1 MADTGDLKS
10 LDFGREGSNPSAPT
24 MYLKEKGLIMESKV
38 IPTPDFF
45 LDEFVKYYN
54 SEVSDYDIPEIDIKE
69 CFVVWYNYTVGNAKA
84 LISTVRPDH
93 KYYEL
98 TYHVGKNE
106 LYIDAYLK
114 VDHDVVKF

>member
-1 MADTGDLKS
+1 MDSGV
-10 LDFGREGSNPSAPT
+10 NPA
-24 MYLKEKGLIMESKV
+24 
-38 IPTPDFF
+38 PDFF

-54 SEVSDYDIPEIDIKE
+54 SEISDYDIPEIDKNE

-98 TYHVGKNE
+98 TYRLGPMAINNE

-114 VDHDVVKF
+114 VDHVAVKF

>member
-1 MADTGDLKS
+1 MDSTV
-10 LDFGREGSNPSAPT
+10 N
-24 MYLKEKGLIMESKV
+24 
-38 IPTPDFF
+38 PTPEFF
-45 LDEFVKYYN
+45 IGEFVKYYN
-54 SEVSDYDIPEIDIKE
+54 CEVADYDIPEISAEE

-84 LISTVRPDH
+84 LVSTARADH

-98 TYHVGKNE
+98 TYHAVKNE

>member
-1 MADTGDLKS
+1 MAETV
-10 LDFGREGSNPSAPT
+10 N
-24 MYLKEKGLIMESKV
+24 
-38 IPTPDFF
+38 PTPEFF
-45 LDEFVKYYN
+45 IEEFVKYYN
-54 SEVSDYDIPEIDIKE
+54 SEVADYDIPKITYDE

-84 LISTVRPDH
+84 LISTTRPDH

-114 VDHDVVKF
+114 VDHKSVKF

>member
-1 MADTGDLKS
+1 M
-10 LDFGREGSNPSAPT
+10 E
-24 MYLKEKGLIMESKV
+24 EKV
-38 IPTPDFF
+38 NPTPEFF
-45 LDEFVKYYN
+45 IDEFIKYYN
-54 SEVSDYDIPEIDIKE
+54 SEVADNDIPKITFDE

-84 LISTVRPDH
+84 LISTTRPDH

-114 VDHDVVKF
+114 VDHKSVKF

>member
-1 MADTGDLKS
+1 MDSGV
-10 LDFGREGSNPSAPT
+10 N
-24 MYLKEKGLIMESKV
+24 
-38 IPTPDFF
+38 PTPDFF

-54 SEVSDYDIPEIDIKE
+54 SEISDYDIPKIDKNE

-98 TYHVGKNE
+98 TYRLGFLNGLSKAE

-114 VDHDVVKF
+114 VDHTVVKF